1 MLKRLILALAC
12 VLSLLCL
19 TSCMSSGNDDLNGYT
34 RAEIKSYIELN
45 KTTIDDLY
53 NKFGKENYTEPDLS
67 NKYKILVYSFTRTRT
82 MISNYVPFKCTS
94 NYPTMNKKLRIWVNK
109 KGLVKKYTYDGTYY
123 IIHRG
128 CYIGECIMNE
138 RELTPRELDTM
149 EVPDDF

>member
-1 MLKRLILALAC
+1 
-12 VLSLLCL
+12 
-19 TSCMSSGNDDLNGYT
+19 
-34 RAEIKSYIELN
+34 
-45 KTTIDDLY
+45 
-53 NKFGKENYTEPDLS
+53 
-67 NKYKILVYSFTRTRT
+67 
-82 MISNYVPFKCTS
+82 
-94 NYPTMNKKLRIWVNK
+94 MNKKLRIWVNK